1 VKRDQELKRNQ
12 ELKTVV
18 LLLWELK
25 IQKMK
30 IMIPAVT
37 TVNMEVKRLSMRV
50 RRRRRRKKKKKK
62 ERVMEVWREVR
73 YQISMTRRSLM
84 KLNHCSK

>member
-1 VKRDQELKRNQ
+1 MALNQ

-30 IMIPAVT
+30 MVIPAVT

-50 RRRRRRKKKKKK
+50 RREIMMKAQR
-62 ERVMEVWREVR
+62 EVW
-73 YQISMTRRSLM
+73 YHMSMKRSLVSP
-84 KLNHCSK
+84 NHFAK